1 MTDPVVTQDSGDLN
15 RRGAMKLAVG
25 TAAAGLLF
33 PTLAQAQSTTAPAA
47 AEVPA
52 PTPSPLPQTPGWRSV
67 MIGEARVT
75 MVLDG
80 IRPGDGPHP
89 TFGENQS
96 AETVAELMRD
106 NLLPETRFANGFIP
120 VIVEIAEQRVLF
132 DTGFGP
138 GGRENGMGQLAER
151 MADAGY
157 APEDIDIVV
166 LTHMHG
172 DHIGGLMGEDGPA
185 FANARYVAGQVEYDF
200 WTSDEAKSGA
210 RAGNAEL
217 VAKNVVPLKYK
228 ITFVG
233 EGAEVVP
240 GIVAHEAFGHSPGH
254 LVFTVTSGDQTLW
267 LTADTANHFVA
278 SLQKPD
284 WEVRF
289 DMDKAAAIATRRKIF
304 DKIAADRVP
313 FIGYHM
319 PFPGIGYVQTIEGGY
334 RFVPLTYQLD
344 V

>member
-1 MTDPVVTQDSGDLN
+1 
-15 RRGAMKLAVG
+15 MKLAAG
-25 TAAAGLLF
+25 TAAAGIML
-33 PTLAQAQSTTAPAA
+33 PTLAQAQESKPAAPAA
-47 AEVPA
+47 SADAVPSA
-52 PTPSPLPQTPGWRSV
+52 ATALTPGWRSV

-75 MVLDG
+75 TVLDG
-80 IRPGDGPHP
+80 LRPGDGPHP
-89 TFGENQS
+89 IFGENQS
-96 AETVAELMRD
+96 AETVAALMRE

-120 VIVEIAEQRVLF
+120 VVVEIAGSRVLF
-132 DTGFGP
+132 DTGFGA
-138 GGRENGMGQLAER
+138 GGRENGMGRLTERLAG
-151 MADAGY
+151 AGY
-157 APEDIDIVV
+157 APEDIDVVV

-172 DHIGGLMGEDGPA
+172 DHIGGLMEANAPT

-200 WTSDEAKSGA
+200 WTSDEAKNGP
-210 RAGNAEL
+210 RAANAEM
-217 VAKNVVPLKYK
+217 VAKNVVPLKDK
-228 ITFVG
+228 MTFVG

-254 LVFTVTSGDQTLW
+254 LVFTVVSSGQTLW

-319 PFPGIGYVQTIEGGY
+319 PFPGIGYVETIDGGY